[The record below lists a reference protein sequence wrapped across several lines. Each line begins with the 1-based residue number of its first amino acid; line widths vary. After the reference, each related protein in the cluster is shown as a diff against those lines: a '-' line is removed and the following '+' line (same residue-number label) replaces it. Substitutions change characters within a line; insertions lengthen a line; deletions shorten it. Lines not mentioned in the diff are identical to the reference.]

1 MHNIEKSLQMTY
13 FWKNEYF
20 IDRHV
25 YFFVSK
31 NIEKFVLLFQLLCDS
46 AIFGRLL
53 SFNNSFSNYYKSDY
67 DVALNQI
74 WFKWD

>member
-1 MHNIEKSLQMTY
+1 MHNIEKLLQMTY

-46 AIFGRLL
+46 AI
-53 SFNNSFSNYYKSDY
+53 SD
-67 DVALNQI
+67 DLWVWIIHSVITISPIMTLP
-74 WFKWD
+74 